1 VIDSARSRH
10 HPPDGLDDVVVADG
24 EGDTLCRTRISP
36 EVYGQDAWDGGLF
49 NAGYQRVSAWRPSLA
64 RFKCEVEA
72 WLATTGMAGYDT
84 RCHG

>member
-1 VIDSARSRH
+1 MSSPPTARATPFGE
-10 HPPDGLDDVVVADG
+10 PP
-24 EGDTLCRTRISP
+24 ISP

-64 RFKCEVEA
+64 RFKCAVEA
-72 WLATTGMAGYDT
+72 WLATTGMAGDDT